1 MATFSKVPGREAIEQ
16 EIGKRFEKIE
26 KTLERTL
33 EKTLKAALESP
44 TAARAQ
50 AAAER
55 AQDRISTARKSI
67 DDVLLGLEHKGYN
80 VKEPQDLIQ
89 TVGRRV
95 LERASVIAY
104 EIAEDV
110 RSQVAAKSYS
120 PEWLKNVSIPK
131 PSAGS
136 AKGAAAGSAAP
147 VQAPGQTS
155 VKVSKKSEKKSTV
168 EAGATETEQALAADG
183 EAMESAEDSKEER
196 SAGTIVHAEVGLAS
210 NKKAPAKSS
219 NKSASKLAKTKK

>member
-1 MATFSKVPGREAIEQ
+1 MATLNREAIEQ
-16 EIGKRFEKIE
+16 EIGRRFEKIE

-55 AQDRISTARKSI
+55 AQERISTARKSL

-95 LERASVIAY
+95 LERAS

-110 RSQVAAKSYS
+110 RSQVAAKPYS

-131 PSAGS
+131 PSA
-136 AKGAAAGSAAP
+136 AAAP
-147 VQAPGQTS
+147 VKA
-155 VKVSKKSEKKSTV
+155 STV
-168 EAGATETEQALAADG
+168 EAGATEADQALAADG

-196 SAGTIVHAEVGLAS
+196 SAGTVVHAETDIASTSLADAS
-210 NKKAPAKSS
+210 KSDEAVDFASVEKAPSKTS
-219 NKSASKLAKTKK
+219 KKPASKLAKTKK